1 MIAPNRI
8 HPTAVI
14 EGAVELADDVEIG
27 ALCYLRG
34 PLIIG
39 PGTRIWPHVI
49 IGCEGEH
56 RERGPVGV
64 ISIGAGVVIR
74 ELTVIQRGTGDRDT
88 TIGDR
93 CYVMDHCHIAH
104 DVVLAED
111 VTLSPNVVLG
121 GHTRV
126 HRGATIGIGAVTHQ
140 RSTIGAYSMVGM
152 GAVVT
157 RDVPPFV
164 TALGNPVRFQRWN
177 AHGLKRLDID
187 ESLLRVRGRGLGGG
201 VEMAS
206 CHMEAAEHIERYRLD
221 RTGRDR
227 PEITLPDRARMV
239 WRLSLVA
246 CGCP

>member
-1 MIAPNRI
+1 MIAPNRV
-8 HPTAVI
+8 HPTAII
-14 EGAVELADDVEIG
+14 EGAVDLAPDVEIG

-39 PGTRIWPHVI
+39 PGTRIYPHVI

-56 RERGPVGV
+56 RERGSEGV
-64 ISIGAGVVIR
+64 IHIGAGVVLR
-74 ELTVIQRGTGDRDT
+74 ELVVVQRGTGDRET

-126 HRGATIGIGAVTHQ
+126 HRGATIGIAAATHQ

-152 GAVVT
+152 GSVVT
-157 RDVPPFV
+157 KDVPPFV
-164 TALGNPVRFQRWN
+164 TAVGNPARF
-177 AHGLKRLDID
+177 HGLNEKGIEAAGLRAGHVRVDILAAGDVPRLMSA
-187 ESLLRVRGRGLGGG
+187 EPLAMEQMLRFREDARRGRLALHPGP
-201 VEMAS
+201 A
-206 CHMEAAEHIERYRLD
+206 
-221 RTGRDR
+221 
-227 PEITLPDRARMV
+227 
-239 WRLSLVA
+239 
-246 CGCP
+246 

>member
-14 EGAVELADDVEIG
+14 EGAVDMADDVTIG

-34 PLIIG
+34 PITIG
-39 PGTRIWPHVI
+39 PGTRIYPHVI

-56 RERGPVGV
+56 REREATG
-64 ISIGAGVVIR
+64 IIRIGAGVVLR
-74 ELTVIQRGTGDRDT
+74 ELVVVQRGTGDRDT

-126 HRGATIGIGAVTHQ
+126 HRGATIGIGAMTHQ
-140 RSTIGAYSMVGM
+140 RSTIGAFAMVGM

-157 RDVPPFV
+157 KDIPPFV
-164 TALGNPVRFQRWN
+164 TVVGNPARF
-177 AHGLKRLDID
+177 HGLNTRGMDSAGVPRSDIYID
-187 ESLLRVRGRGLGGG
+187 VVVRGDIPRLVGIDGALDHLARFAEDARRGRLPLH
-201 VEMAS
+201 S
-206 CHMEAAEHIERYRLD
+206 AA
-221 RTGRDR
+221 
-227 PEITLPDRARMV
+227 
-239 WRLSLVA
+239 
-246 CGCP
+246 C

>member
-14 EGAVELADDVEIG
+14 EGDVQLAEDVEVG

-34 PLIIG
+34 PIVIG
-39 PGTRIWPHVI
+39 SGTRIWPHVI

-56 RERGPVGV
+56 KTRGPVGV
-64 ISIGAGVVIR
+64 IRIGAGVILR
-74 ELTVIQRGTGDRDT
+74 ELVVIQRGTGDRDT

-111 VTLSPNVVLG
+111 VTISPNVTLG

-126 HRGATIGIGAVTHQ
+126 HRGATIGIGAMTHQ
-140 RSTIGAYSMVGM
+140 GSTVGAFAMVGM

-157 RDVPPFV
+157 KDVPPFV
-164 TALGNPVRFQRWN
+164 TVVGNPARF
-177 AHGLKRLDID
+177 HGLNAKGIEASGSHGADVRIDVLAPDDVPRIVALNSAARHLSRFTEDTRRERIRLHP
-187 ESLLRVRGRGLGGG
+187 S
-201 VEMAS
+201 
-206 CHMEAAEHIERYRLD
+206 AA
-221 RTGRDR
+221 
-227 PEITLPDRARMV
+227 
-239 WRLSLVA
+239 
-246 CGCP
+246 